1 MSLSMGKSTQF
12 KINELT
18 IVTKGGPID
27 ISVIYEEI
35 NIFDSIFLP
44 VMSGNILIRDAAGL
58 SGSLLFDGSESIL
71 IDIAKDSNSDVASF
85 RKAFRIYKQST
96 RKNEGLNSE
105 LYTLHFCSDELM
117 YSDQQRINQSYD
129 NTYGKVVEKILEDYL
144 GVPAG
149 ESGGIFEDT
158 VGIRNVVI
166 PNLRPIEAIEWCAK
180 RSLDQKQAP
189 NYLFFQNLIG
199 FNFAPLSRLLTQ
211 EEILDVRFAPKNQ
224 SKGNPFSEISSARAF
239 EVVTQSDSISKQ
251 RSGVNAGQFI
261 GFDPL
266 TRTTAKKEIGYG
278 DVDATMDKANDNP
291 NASVIKN
298 RAGVSNVEAYDS
310 KKTLSFFSLAQN
322 FSNYIKEKD
331 PTSLSKLDNTEAWMF
346 QRKAIIENLMSKRLK
361 IAMPGNFQLTSG
373 FNVNVEAPIFGKK
386 FKGDDNE
393 DKSLSGKYII
403 VASRQIIGYEKHET
417 IIEVATTSSD
427 VEIPVS
433 SPEQQEDL
441 LSY

>member
-1 MSLSMGKSTQF
+1 MSKSTQF
-12 KINELT
+12 KINELV
-18 IVTKGGPID
+18 IVTKAGPID

-35 NIFDSIFLP
+35 NIYDSLFLP

-71 IDIAKDSNSDVASF
+71 IDIAKDSNSDIGSF

-158 VGIRNVVI
+158 VGIRNIVI

-180 RSLDQKQAP
+180 RSLDKKQAP
-189 NYLFFQNLIG
+189 NYLFFQNLVG
-199 FNFAPLSRLLTQ
+199 FNFAPLSMLLTQ
-211 EEILDVRFAPKNQ
+211 EDILDVTFKLKNQ
-224 SKGNPFSEISSARAF
+224 SNSNPFSEISSARAF

-291 NASVIKN
+291 NASIIKN
-298 RAGVSNVEAYDS
+298 RGGVSNIEAYDS

-331 PTSLSKLDNTEAWMF
+331 PTSLSKLDNTESWMF
-346 QRKAIIENLMSKRLK
+346 QRKAIIDNLMSKRLK

-373 FNVNVEAPIFGKK
+373 FNVNVDAPIFGKK

-393 DKSLSGKYII
+393 DKSLSGKYLI

-427 VEIPVS
+427 VEVSES
-433 SPEQQEDL
+433 SPQQQEDL

>member
-71 IDIAKDSNSDVASF
+71 IDIAKDSNSDIASF

-117 YSDQQRINQSYD
+117 FSDQQRVNQSYD

-144 GVPAG
+144 NVPAG

-158 VGIRNVVI
+158 VGIRNIVI

-189 NYLFFQNLIG
+189 NYLFFQNLVG
-199 FNFAPLSRLLTQ
+199 FNFAPLSKLLTQ
-211 EEILDVRFAPKNQ
+211 EEILDVKFQPKNQ

-278 DVDATMDKANDNP
+278 DVDATMEKANDNP
-291 NASVIKN
+291 NASIIKN
-298 RAGVSNVEAYDS
+298 RSGVSNIEAYDS

-322 FSNYIKEKD
+322 FSNYIKQKD
-331 PTSLSKLDNTEAWMF
+331 PTSLSKLDNTEAWVF
-346 QRKAIIENLMSKRLK
+346 QRKAIIENLMAKRLK

-373 FNVNVEAPIFGKK
+373 FNVNVDAPVFGKK
-386 FKGDDNE
+386 FKGEDNE

-403 VASRQIIGYEKHET
+403 VASRQVIGYEKHET

-427 VEIPVS
+427 VEITVS
-433 SPEQQEDL
+433 SPEQQEDI

>member
-1 MSLSMGKSTQF
+1 MSLTMGKSTQF

-18 IVTKGGPID
+18 IVTKAGPID

-35 NIFDSIFLP
+35 NIFDSLFLP

-58 SGSLLFDGSESIL
+58 SSSLLFDGSESIL
-71 IDIAKDSNSDVASF
+71 IDIAKDSNSDIGSF
-85 RKAFRIYKQST
+85 KKAFRIYKQST
-96 RKNEGLNSE
+96 RKNDGLNSE
-105 LYTLHFCSDELM
+105 LYILHFCSDELM
-117 YSDQQRINQSYD
+117 YSDQQRVNQSYD

-144 GVPAG
+144 GVPSG
-149 ESGGIFEDT
+149 ESDGIFEDT
-158 VGIRNVVI
+158 VGIRNIVI

-199 FNFAPLSRLLTQ
+199 FNFAPLSMLLTQ
-211 EEILDVRFAPKNQ
+211 EEILDVKFAPKNQ
-224 SKGNPFSEISSARAF
+224 SKGSAFAEISSARAF
-239 EVVTQSDSISKQ
+239 EVVKQADSISKQ

-298 RAGVSNVEAYDS
+298 RGGVSNVEAYDS

-322 FSNYIKEKD
+322 FSSYIKEKD